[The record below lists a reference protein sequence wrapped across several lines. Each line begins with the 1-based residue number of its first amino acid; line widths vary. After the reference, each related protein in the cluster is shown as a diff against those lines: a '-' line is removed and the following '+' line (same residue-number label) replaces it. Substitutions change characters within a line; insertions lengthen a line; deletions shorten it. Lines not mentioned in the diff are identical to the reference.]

1 MITFHLVDSE
11 EREGGAEIRKEGGW
25 GCKREGDIAE
35 ERKTEN
41 EGEIWEWGGGI
52 YWGKKNMFI

>member
-11 EREGGAEIRKEGGW
+11 EREGGGAEIRKEGGF

-35 ERKTEN
+35 ERKT
-41 EGEIWEWGGGI
+41 
-52 YWGKKNMFI
+52 K